1 MQILVWLL
9 LPVAAASGWW
19 AARYSHKKSNAGSRA
34 VLNSAY
40 GEGLNYLLNEQPDK
54 ATEVLVQMLEV
65 DPDTV
70 ELHLALGSLFRRR
83 GEVDR
88 AIRVHENV
96 MGRLSLSQELR
107 QQASLELGRD
117 FLKAGLLDR
126 AEQLFAR
133 MLAKGLY
140 EKEVCRHLADL
151 YQQVSEW
158 EKAIEIGGRLANIDS
173 KSWCVRIAHYRCE
186 LGELALQQND
196 LERALN
202 CAGRALD
209 DDPGC
214 VRATLLRGRCHEAQ
228 GDFRAAVDA
237 YRQVQEQDAS
247 LIAEVIGALE
257 RCYAALGETR
267 VGLVGVQSGA
277 GAVCFDDEPAVVA
290 RRSGV
295 REARYR
301 CEACGFSSRKLFWQC
316 PGCRDWSTVKPITAG
331 NAQ

>member
-1 MQILVWLL
+1 LL

-19 AARYSHKKSNAGSRA
+19 AARYSQKKINAGSRA

-40 GEGLNYLLNEQPDK
+40 GQGLNYLLNEQPDK

-96 MGRLSLSQELR
+96 MGRLSLSEDLR
-107 QQASLELGRD
+107 AQASLELGRD

-133 MLAKGLY
+133 MLSKGLH
-140 EKEVCRHLADL
+140 EKEVCRHLADV

-158 EKAIEIGGRLANIDS
+158 EKAIEIGRRLARIDS
-173 KSWCVRIAHYRCE
+173 GAWNIRVAHYVCE
-186 LGELALQQND
+186 LGELALQQRD
-196 LERALN
+196 LERALRH
-202 CAGRALD
+202 ADQALD

-214 VRATLLRGRCHEAQ
+214 VRATLLRGRCYEAQ

-247 LIAEVIGALE
+247 LIPEVIGALE
-257 RCYAALGETR
+257 RCYAALGEPAASQA
-267 VGLVGVQSGA
+267 GQASGTA
-277 GAVCFDDEPAVVA
+277 ADCAEDDVAVVAA

-295 REARYR
+295 GEARYR

-316 PGCRDWSTVKPITAG
+316 PGCRSWSTVKPITAG